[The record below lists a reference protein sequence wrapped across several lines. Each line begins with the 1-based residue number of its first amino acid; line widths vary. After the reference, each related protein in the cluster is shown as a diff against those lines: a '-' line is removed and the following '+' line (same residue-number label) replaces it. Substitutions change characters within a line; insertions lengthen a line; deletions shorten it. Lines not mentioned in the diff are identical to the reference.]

1 MILWELENSSYI
13 PDFFRFA
20 YFAYIQNLKDQ
31 LGHFSIFWWIFWY
44 ILIGWF
50 WVYFELLKLENRT
63 FFIFSVPHLELNLM
77 ILACCTLAMCSKTT
91 NDLDLK
97 LQTCINESL
106 VKIWKKWEREAYPY
120 NFVLCNYFFLWKLRS
135 LFMDSIKIYW
145 SIYSFFQPF
154 LECFHQLIM
163 VPSYVLPFLKF
174 FVDLW
179 ILVSS
184 NILIFQ
190 CMKIASFSFFN
201 FPYLSMKFGNAR
213 EWVYFA
219 IIKHSW

>member
-106 VKIWKKWEREAYPY
+106 VKIWKKMGARGLPIQFCSLQLFFHVEIEVIIYGFHK
-120 NFVLCNYFFLWKLRS
+120 NLLINLFILSTIFGVL
-135 LFMDSIKIYW
+135 
-145 SIYSFFQPF
+145 
-154 LECFHQLIM
+154 
-163 VPSYVLPFLKF
+163 
-174 FVDLW
+174 
-179 ILVSS
+179 SS
-184 NILIFQ
+184 VNH
-190 CMKIASFSFFN
+190 
-201 FPYLSMKFGNAR
+201 GT
-213 EWVYFA
+213 
-219 IIKHSW
+219 